1 METRNDS
8 INLAQHT
15 MTVRHLKE
23 VLSRLDDDLP
33 VVLASDY
40 GDHTHTT
47 QLMRIDAV
55 HLIDA
60 KNIEDS
66 GYSESGAA
74 YYRDEYVEEQ
84 YDDALTALRQIC
96 VIRTPSVNC
105 EDVWEMPEVGG

>member
-1 METRNDS
+1 METRSDS

-33 VVLASDY
+33 VVLANNY

-66 GYSESGAA
+66 GYSESGSA
-74 YYRDEYVEEQ
+74 YHRDEYVYGQ
-84 YDDALTALRQIC
+84 YDDALTEIRQIC
-96 VIRTPSVNC
+96 VIRTPSCDC